1 MPEYILRLIAEAKN
15 HSDALDMKVNGN
27 VLGVGDVFTLDKEYP
42 PCVVTYQVTSVSP
55 MNIKVPKNPIPVY
68 QADVPVVSA
77 LRVLSGF
84 EKKQ

>member
-27 VLGVGDVFTLDKEYP
+27 VPGVGDVFTLDKEYP

-55 MNIKVPKNPIPVY
+55 MNIKVVN
-68 QADVPVVSA
+68 AANSM
-77 LRVLSGF
+77 GF
-84 EKKQ
+84 IILILLMLLVTYHDIIKLF